1 MLHMK
6 KLLLIACF
14 AAGVAACKKGDGST
28 SPVINDQKISA
39 AFSFTIADTAV
50 YPFKVNFENLSRNAK
65 SYSWSFGNGET
76 STEQQP
82 AVIYTASGNYT
93 VRLVATDGN
102 RKDSTEKT
110 ITINIKSPIAGF
122 TFATPD
128 ILKPSQVVFTS
139 TAVRGKDY
147 LWNFGDGSTSV
158 LPNPTHTYA
167 AAGKFTVKLTVKNP
181 TGEAIVTKEIN
192 ISNTVSY
199 TSFDGKQY
207 SLFPW
212 PGNRVVILSR
222 QLNLDPAVM
231 TKWVSTMDSVYGF
244 YRACTGRDP
253 GPAKI
258 LDGRSVMADVPAT
271 CGAGCGYLGATGIE
285 ILNTNFDIIYNGIR
299 NNNQFDQVPFYEF
312 GRNFW
317 FYGDQLAYKTNDPV
331 TTGYAVLMRFMSL
344 DATGVQGGPFVGSTV
359 MPFAEFKG
367 AVAKLVDQYTA
378 NASLNWSNTLGV
390 NAGVPGGFGGAT
402 DLFASFCMRLTRDY
416 GGENFIRNVWKQ
428 AGSRPAAITTQ
439 DAVDNFILAACAA
452 ANKNLTTLFVT
463 TWRWPMSD
471 AAKTAAGKY
480 P

>member
-1 MLHMK
+1 MK
-6 KLLLIACF
+6 KILLTACLIT
-14 AAGVAACKKGDGST
+14 GVAACKKGDDST
-28 SPVINDQKISA
+28 PPVVSDPKISA
-39 AFSFTIADTAV
+39 AFSYTIADTAV
-50 YPFKVNFENLSRNAK
+50 YPFKVNFENLSQNAR

-76 STEQQP
+76 STERQP
-82 AVIYTASGNYT
+82 AVIYTTSGNYT
-93 VRLVATDGN
+93 VRLIAADGS
-102 RKDSTEKT
+102 RKDSVEKT
-110 ITINIKSPIAGF
+110 VTINIKSPLADF

-128 ILKPSQVVFTS
+128 ILKPNQLAFTS

-147 LWNFGDGSTSV
+147 LWNFGDGSTSA
-158 LPNPTHTYA
+158 LPDPTHTYA
-167 AAGKFTVKLTVKNP
+167 ASGRFTVKLTVKNP
-181 TGEAIVTKEIN
+181 TGEATVSKELN

-222 QLNLDPAVM
+222 NLNLDPAVM

-244 YRACTGRDP
+244 YRTCTGRDP

-258 LDGRSVMADVPAT
+258 LNGRSVIADVPAT
-271 CGAGCGYLGATGIE
+271 CGSGCGYLGATGIE

-359 MPFAEFKG
+359 IPFAEFKG
-367 AVAKLVDQYTA
+367 AVTKLVDQYTA
-378 NASLNWSNTLGV
+378 NASLNWGNTLGV

-428 AGSRPAAITTQ
+428 AGSRPAALTTQ